1 MSAATKDYDMK
12 QVPYKLMQAHANISE
27 VLGMCFEIE
36 INSRDMI
43 VTAIYSR

>member
-1 MSAATKDYDMK
+1 MSAATKDYDMNK
-12 QVPYKLMQAHANISE
+12 VPYKLMEAHARVSE
-27 VLGMCFEIE
+27 CLGMDFEIL